1 MKEKI
6 ELNSEAISLR
16 KKFGEDSYSPID
28 IFSLIHNND
37 DLTIVF
43 YPMSN
48 RMSGICIRDGKNK
61 IVGINSN
68 STYGRQRFTI
78 AHELYHLYFHE
89 NFKSIVCF
97 KDLEMN
103 KDPQEK
109 EADMFASYFLA
120 PYEALSYFIKDKL
133 GKEKYKID
141 VEDVVKIEQ
150 YFGISR
156 QAILWR
162 LVNDGYL
169 NYENAETMKNGII
182 TSARSLGYDDELYT
196 PTPEDKQYATF
207 GKYIKLANEL
217 KSKEVISQ
225 GKYEEILLNGFRSDI
240 VYGSC
245 LDEEEVYD

>member
-1 MKEKI
+1 MADNV
-6 ELNSEAISLR
+6 LQL
-16 KKFGEDSYSPID
+16 
-28 IFSLIHNND
+28 
-37 DLTIVF
+37 
-43 YPMSN
+43 PMSYI
-48 RMSGICIRDGKNK
+48 ICI
-61 IVGINSN
+61 
-68 STYGRQRFTI
+68 
-78 AHELYHLYFHE
+78 FHE

-133 GKEKYKID
+133 GKEKYKLD
-141 VEDVVKIEQ
+141 VDDVVKIEQ

-225 GKYEEILLNGFRSDI
+225 GKYEEILLNGFRSDV

>member
-16 KKFGEDSYSPID
+16 KEFGEDISSAVD

-48 RMSGICIRDGKNK
+48 RVSGVCIRDGKNK
-61 IVGINSN
+61 IIGVN
-68 STYGRQRFTI
+68 STSTHGRQRFTV
-78 AHELYHLYFHE
+78 AHELYHLFFHDD
-89 NFKSIVCF
+89 FKSIVCSA
-97 KDLEMN
+97 DLEIN

-120 PYEALSYFIKDKL
+120 PYEALSYFIKNKL
-133 GKEKYKID
+133 KKEKLELDI
-141 VEDVVKIEQ
+141 EDIIRIEQ
-150 YFGISR
+150 YFGMSR

-169 NYENAETMKNGII
+169 SREKANIMKTGII
-182 TSARSLGYDDELYT
+182 SSARRLGYDDELYT
-196 PTPEDKQYATF
+196 PTQENKQYATF
-207 GKYIKLANEL
+207 GRYIRLAEEL
-217 KSKEVISQ
+217 RSKELVST
-225 GKYEEILLNGFRSDI
+225 GKYEELMLNGFRADI
-240 VYGSC
+240 VYGFAM
-245 LDEEEVYD
+245 EEEEKYD

>member
-120 PYEALSYFIKDKL
+120 PYEALSSYIKDKL

-182 TSARSLGYDDELYT
+182 TSARSLGYDAELYT

>member
-48 RMSGICIRDGKNK
+48 RISGICIRDGKNK

-133 GKEKYKID
+133 GKEKYKLD
-141 VEDVVKIEQ
+141 VDDVVKIEQ

-225 GKYEEILLNGFRSDI
+225 GKYEEILLNGFRSDV

>member
-1 MKEKI
+1 
-6 ELNSEAISLR
+6 
-16 KKFGEDSYSPID
+16 
-28 IFSLIHNND
+28 
-37 DLTIVF
+37 
-43 YPMSN
+43 MSN
-48 RMSGICIRDGKNK
+48 RISGICIRDGKNK

-133 GKEKYKID
+133 GKEKYKLD
-141 VEDVVKIEQ
+141 VDDVVKIEQ

-225 GKYEEILLNGFRSDI
+225 GKYEEILLNGFRSDV